1 MDFRLKTLFIK
12 NHLNYD
18 FITIDLETRIVDFI
32 MKPYCISIYDGIE
45 ITLVHHVMVR

>member
-18 FITIDLETRIVDFI
+18 FITIDLETRTINGLI
-32 MKPYCISIYDGIE
+32 NYYCVNIY
-45 ITLVHHVMVR
+45 TVKY